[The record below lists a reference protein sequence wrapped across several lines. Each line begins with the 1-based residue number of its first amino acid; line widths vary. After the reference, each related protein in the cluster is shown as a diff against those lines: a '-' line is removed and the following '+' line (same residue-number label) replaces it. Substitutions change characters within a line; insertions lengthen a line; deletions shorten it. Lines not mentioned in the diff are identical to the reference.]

1 MDTKLAKI
9 YYSPQG
15 YWKGTAA
22 IKKLA
27 EAAKVPED
35 SAKKWLKAG
44 PLADLL
50 ACAATHSSPE
60 IRRDDAQLGPPGGP
74 SFSAP

>member
-1 MDTKLAKI
+1 MPI

-22 IKKLA
+22 TKKLA

-35 SAKKWLKAG
+35 SAKMWLIRKA
-44 PLADLL
+44 LW
-50 ACAATHSSPE
+50 
-60 IRRDDAQLGPPGGP
+60 
-74 SFSAP
+74 